1 MTSTILISHALEI
14 GLLTAAD
21 LLIKDGTLVVSLT
34 STKDKIFSLTT
45 RVEIP
50 LSKIDSVSTDP
61 VEIDEWR
68 TVKVAGA
75 RWPSYFAGRFY
86 VFGKGKKFF
95 LFGNRNRCIT
105 LKLKNFKYKEV
116 IIEVEDKEATASRI
130 INVLAG

>member
-1 MTSTILISHALEI
+1 M
-14 GLLTAAD
+14 TAAD
-21 LLIKDGTLVVSLT
+21 LLIKDDILVVSLT

-45 RVEIP
+45 KVEIP

-95 LFGNRNRCIT
+95 LFGNRKRCIT

-130 INVLAG
+130 RNVLAS